1 MFRMF
6 IDQWM
11 GSTLVIVIVLAHAAA
26 LVWALVLHKGM
37 APALILN
44 LVLSA
49 AIVAYNADHLVVML
63 RYADYA
69 PLALTVFA
77 AAAFA
82 CAAATLYGLLIPAW
96 INWTIFAV
104 DFSLSILLLVFM
116 LTFRINRL
124 I

>member
-1 MFRMF
+1 
-6 IDQWM
+6 M
-11 GSTLVIVIVLAHAAA
+11 GGNLVIGIVLAHVAA

-37 APALILN
+37 APALMLN

-63 RYADYA
+63 GYADYA

-77 AAAFA
+77 AVALA
-82 CAAATLYGLLIPAW
+82 CAAAALYGLLIPAW
-96 INWTIFAV
+96 INWTTFAV
-104 DFSLSILLLVFM
+104 NFSLSILLLAFM
-116 LTFRINRL
+116 LTFKINRL